1 LALVL
6 PEGQRGNELD
16 KTLVIIPTFNEA
28 QQIAATIRAVLDQ
41 EASVSILVVDDNSPD
56 GTSGIVETFAEAD
69 SRVSLL
75 RRDSRL
81 GLGRAYLAGF
91 EWGFGQGF
99 DFIVEMDA
107 DGSHQARDLSSL
119 LKAASSADLVIG
131 SRWVAGGQVRNWP
144 TIRKMI
150 SRVGNSYAKFMLGT
164 KIQDMTSGFRVFRAH
179 FLQELVAEPV
189 SSHGYSFQ
197 VELAFRA
204 SQKGR
209 VIERPIT
216 FVERING
223 KSKMTLAIVFEAL
236 TKVTLWGLRRFFS

>member
-1 LALVL
+1 MKFAILIPTYNESTSIPELVDSLAQLRQTGEYDFDV
-6 PEGQRGNELD
+6 
-16 KTLVIIPTFNEA
+16 LVI
-28 QQIAATIRAVLDQ
+28 
-41 EASVSILVVDDNSPD
+41 DDNSPD
-56 GTSGIVETFAEAD
+56 GTAEIAQAMGYEWV
-69 SRVSLL
+69 RLL
-75 RRDSRL
+75 KRPGKD
-81 GLGRAYLAGF
+81 GLGNAYRAGF
-91 EWGFGQGF
+91 VDILAQPQY
-99 DFIVEMDA
+99 DQIVTMDA

-164 KIQDMTSGFRVFRAH
+164 KIQDMTSGFRVFRAQ

-197 VELAFRA
+197 VEIAFRA
-204 SQKGR
+204 SQKG
-209 VIERPIT
+209 VVMERPIT

-236 TKVTLWGLRRFFS
+236 TKVTLWGLRRVFS